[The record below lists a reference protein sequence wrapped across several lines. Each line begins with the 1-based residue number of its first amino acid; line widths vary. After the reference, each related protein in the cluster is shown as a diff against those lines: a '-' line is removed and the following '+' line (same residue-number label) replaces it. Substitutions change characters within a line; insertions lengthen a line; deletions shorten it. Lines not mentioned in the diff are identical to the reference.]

1 MRPGTGPKRHKSMQQ
16 AWQEK
21 QLAAAPDGVVVAFQR
36 SPREPRAGR
45 LATVTKL
52 PPRPD
57 EAEEVTR
64 HFPPGIS
71 QLIKQRPVVYLG
83 GRRCELQGQFGVE
96 CWGWIEAHHRV
107 GKGMGGC
114 IDPALHV
121 AANGLAVCQAH
132 HSWVHRN
139 VLKCQPLGLILLRGT
154 NFYAAPVSFD
164 GGRTR
169 RWLTDAGAYKSRNP
183 QGGDAA

>member
-1 MRPGTGPKRHKSMQQ
+1 VRPGTGPRRKQSLRDSWQ
-16 AWQEK
+16 AK
-21 QLAAAPDGVVVAFQR
+21 QLAAAPDGVVTPLQP
-36 SPREPRAGR
+36 SPRGPRAGR

-52 PPRPD
+52 PPRPV

-64 HFPPGIS
+64 HFPPDIS
-71 QLIKQRPVVYLG
+71 ALIKQRPVIYLG
-83 GRRCELQGQFGVE
+83 GHHCELRDFASVE
-96 CWGWIEAHHRV
+96 CWGRIEAHHRV

-114 IDPALHV
+114 TDPALHV

-132 HSWVHRN
+132 HTWIHNNIER
-139 VLKCQPLGLILLRGT
+139 CRPLGLALLRGT
-154 NFYAAPVSFD
+154 NFYAVPVSFD

-183 QGGDAA
+183 LGGDAA